1 MKESEIKKYYNKK
14 IKELKKHNKLYFD
27 DSAPKI
33 TDNQY
38 DQIKKEIFDLEKK
51 YSFLKS
57 TSSPSNSLGYTPSKN
72 FIKSK
77 HRVKMLSLSN
87 AFGKDDLEN
96 FEKKIFNYLNQ
107 KIDIEYSVEPK
118 IDGISASL
126 TYKNGILILGTS
138 RGDGTTGEVITENL
152 RTINDIPQKITSNDF
167 PRNIDIRGEVFIKK
181 SDFTKLKN
189 EFANPRN
196 AASGSL
202 RQKNPEQTKK
212 IPLKFIAYTYG
223 YFENKTIKKQSEF
236 LRLLKKWGFETS
248 AHNKVLKTLNDLEY
262 FHKKFEK
269 IRYDLEYDVDGLVY
283 KINNIDLQKRLGFTA
298 NSPRWA
304 IAHKFSAH
312 SAFSQIMDIGIQI
325 GRTGALTPVARIKP
339 VNIGGVVVSNATLHN
354 EDEIIRKDIR
364 VGDTVKIERAGDVIP
379 HVIQVDFKKRDKN
392 SKKFSFPKLCPSC
405 SSKTIK
411 EFNRLTK
418 KYDAVRRC
426 TNDGFEC
433 EKIAVE
439 KMKHF
444 ISKEALNIDGLGK
457 KVIEKFW
464 DLKLIRFPQDI
475 FRLNFLQISKLDG
488 WGDISVSN
496 LKYSINQSK
505 KVSLDRFIYSL
516 GIRHI
521 GIENAKLLA
530 DYTRSISNFVNFVK
544 TNKFN
549 EFLNIDGIGE
559 TQINSLKKFFENKSN
574 FKVIEELSQILNIS
588 DIKLN
593 KNGKLLNNTFMFT
606 GKLSNMSRAEAKSL
620 IEKNSGS
627 VVSSV
632 NKKLKFLIIGEKPT
646 IRKVEHAKELGIKI
660 LSQNEWLNLLD

>member
-1 MKESEIKKYYNKK
+1 
-14 IKELKKHNKLYFD
+14 
-27 DSAPKI
+27 
-33 TDNQY
+33 
-38 DQIKKEIFDLEKK
+38 
-51 YSFLKS
+51 
-57 TSSPSNSLGYTPSKN
+57 
-72 FIKSK
+72 
-77 HRVKMLSLSN
+77 
-87 AFGKDDLEN
+87 
-96 FEKKIFNYLNQ
+96 
-107 KIDIEYSVEPK
+107 
-118 IDGISASL
+118 
-126 TYKNGILILGTS
+126 
-138 RGDGTTGEVITENL
+138 
-152 RTINDIPQKITSNDF
+152 
-167 PRNIDIRGEVFIKK
+167 
-181 SDFTKLKN
+181 
-189 EFANPRN
+189 
-196 AASGSL
+196 
-202 RQKNPEQTKK
+202 
-212 IPLKFIAYTYG
+212 
-223 YFENKTIKKQSEF
+223 
-236 LRLLKKWGFETS
+236 
-248 AHNKVLKTLNDLEY
+248 
-262 FHKKFEK
+262 
-269 IRYDLEYDVDGLVY
+269 
-283 KINNIDLQKRLGFTA
+283 
-298 NSPRWA
+298 
-304 IAHKFSAH
+304 
-312 SAFSQIMDIGIQI
+312 
-325 GRTGALTPVARIKP
+325 
-339 VNIGGVVVSNATLHN
+339 
-354 EDEIIRKDIR
+354 
-364 VGDTVKIERAGDVIP
+364 
-379 HVIQVDFKKRDKN
+379 
-392 SKKFSFPKLCPSC
+392 
-405 SSKTIK
+405 
-411 EFNRLTK
+411 
-418 KYDAVRRC
+418 
-426 TNDGFEC
+426 
-433 EKIAVE
+433 
-439 KMKHF
+439 MKHF

-646 IRKVEHAKELGIKI
+646 IRKVEQAKELGIKI